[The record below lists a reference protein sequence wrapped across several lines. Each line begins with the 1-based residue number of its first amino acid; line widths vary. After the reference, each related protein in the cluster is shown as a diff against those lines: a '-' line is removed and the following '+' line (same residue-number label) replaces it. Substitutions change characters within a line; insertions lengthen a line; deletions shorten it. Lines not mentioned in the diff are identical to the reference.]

1 MYVYTLLCPDESK
14 YFIGSSARILADPLV
29 HFKNE
34 NKGYTYLEDYPMTEV
49 VSREKV
55 DGEDGLESK
64 VLDTMKEHGAY
75 NVRGGSFMVLS
86 KENIKRIIDMNLVK
100 RRSCILCASKSHS
113 SVKCTEYNTDDD
125 SDYVPSEHESG
136 SEEDSESYIED
147 EGVEED
153 EEKDME
159 R

>member
-1 MYVYTLLCPDESK
+1 
-14 YFIGSSARILADPLV
+14 
-29 HFKNE
+29 
-34 NKGYTYLEDYPMTEV
+34 MTEV

-64 VLDTMKEHGAY
+64 VIEMIKEHGAY
-75 NVRGGSFMVLS
+75 NVRGGSFMTLS
-86 KENIKRIIDMNLVK
+86 KENVKKIIDMNLSK

-125 SDYVPSEHESG
+125 SNYVPSEHESG
-136 SEEDSESYIED
+136 SDDDSEDYIDD
-147 EGVEED
+147 EGEE
-153 EEKDME
+153 EEKDTE

>member
-1 MYVYTLLCPDESK
+1 MYIYTLLSPDESK
-14 YFIGSSARILADPLV
+14 YFIGSSARILADHLV
-29 HFKNE
+29 HFKKE
-34 NKGYTYLEDYPMTEV
+34 NKGYIYFEDYPMTEV

-64 VLDTMKEHGAY
+64 VIEMIKEHGAY
-75 NVRGGSFMVLS
+75 NVRGGSFMTLS
-86 KENIKRIIDMNLVK
+86 KENVKKIIDMNLSK

-136 SEEDSESYIED
+136 SDDDSEDYIDD
-147 EGVEED
+147 EGEE
-153 EEKDME
+153 EEKDTE

>member
-29 HFKNE
+29 HFKKE
-34 NKGYTYLEDYPMTEV
+34 NKGYIYFEDYPMTEV

-64 VLDTMKEHGAY
+64 VIEMIKEHGAY
-75 NVRGGSFMVLS
+75 NVRGGSFMTLS
-86 KENIKRIIDMNLVK
+86 KENVKKIIDMNLSK

-136 SEEDSESYIED
+136 SDDDSEDYIDD
-147 EGVEED
+147 EGEGEE
-153 EEKDME
+153 EEKDTE